1 MRKLNYD
8 FSFRGVTK
16 LNIKTIIKRCIFL
29 SIIFLM
35 IPFKNIFALGESDLK
50 FSNITIKDG
59 LSQSSVNRIFQD
71 SRGYMWFG
79 TSDGLNK
86 YDGRDFTIFRE
97 KENDK
102 NSINSG
108 YISAIVGYDKNN
120 ILVGTSKGVDTVN
133 IVTNKVSRLFENED
147 GRTKLSNN
155 NVWDLIKHTNGDIWI
170 GTPDGLNIC
179 NEHSN
184 EIKKLFKDK
193 NNENSLKSNTITSLC
208 EDKNGN
214 VWVGTNAGINFY
226 NIKTSKF
233 QKINDLLD
241 KENESVSTIY
251 RDRGNNIWVIFDS
264 HIVKVSD
271 DYKNVELMDNKLK
284 SFNVD
289 PNSVNSMYNDTYGN
303 YWFET
308 QNGIL
313 KYDKETDKAFLYKNK
328 YYDITSLVN
337 NNVLT
342 AYEDESGLLWFG
354 TYNGIS
360 LLNPNQP
367 FKHYKR
373 EPDEKTSISEN
384 SISGIYKDSEGI
396 LWLGTNSKGLNAINT
411 KIGYIRNFFSDP
423 NNEDTLSSNVVW
435 QICEADKENLW
446 VATQEGLDKLNKK
459 SGKVTR
465 IKYPENLKEKNKLNT
480 RNLYLDEDGM
490 LWIGS
495 RGGLLSYNSKTGK
508 FTDYSN
514 AFKSVGIQETAI
526 TSINKDPKT
535 KRLWI
540 TIGINGG
547 VVEFDKNKGAIK
559 GYVHNNSNKNSL
571 INNSARCSA
580 IDSKGNIWIGT
591 DGGLS
596 KLNIKTGNF
605 TNYTVK
611 DGLINNLIYG
621 ILMDDEGN
629 LWMSTNG
636 GLSRLNTKSNK
647 FTNYTVMDGI
657 QSNEFNGR
665 SYFKSKD
672 GELYF
677 GGINGVTAFYP
688 KEVLKFIG
696 KQSNTKVVID
706 KVLVNNKLYP
716 YYSGVLNLKYNQNNI
731 SIDFFLPDYLNA
743 SKITYEYKLQGVDE
757 DWIFANKRN
766 NANYTTL
773 ESGKYKLLIRA
784 RDNHG
789 DLTPVTSLDIKVAP
803 PPWRTPTAYLIY
815 FITALII
822 IFLMWSYV
830 TALEKTVKRRAEQ
843 LKKEAKE
850 KENLLKEANK
860 LKDEIIK
867 KQEFKND
874 YFVNLSHDLR
884 TPLNVIIST
893 AQTLK
898 ELNEKNSLEKCKISS
913 YSESLKRNGKK
924 LLGII
929 DDIIDASKIE
939 SGTYKLN
946 IEKKDIISLV
956 EDTALGL
963 KDYIESNNMNLIV
976 DPEIEE
982 LNVEFDSKEIERCI
996 TNLLSNAIKYT
1007 KEESEDGLIEVY
1019 MREIGE
1025 EFVEISIKDN
1035 GLGIPK
1041 DKQDVIFDRFG
1052 QTDNKAKEAYKS
1064 SGLGLALVKSIVELH
1079 HGTIIVESEVGEGS
1093 TFIITLPINQP
1104 K

>member
-1 MRKLNYD
+1 M
-8 FSFRGVTK
+8 
-16 LNIKTIIKRCIFL
+16 NIKTIIKRCIFL

-35 IPFKNIFALGESDLK
+35 IPFKNIFALVESDLK

-373 EPDEKTSISEN
+373 EPDEKTTISEN

-411 KIGYIRNFFSDP
+411 KTGYVRNFFSDP
-423 NNEDTLSSNVVW
+423 NNEKTLSSNVVW

-465 IKYPENLKEKNKLNT
+465 IKYPDNLKEKNKLNT
-480 RNLYLDEDGM
+480 RNLYLDENGM

-526 TSINKDPKT
+526 TSINEDPKT

-540 TIGINGG
+540 TISINGG

-571 INNSARCSA
+571 INNSARCSV
-580 IDSKGNIWIGT
+580 IDSKGDIWIGT

-636 GLSRLNTKSNK
+636 GLSRLNTKTNK
-647 FTNYTVMDGI
+647 FTNYTVIDGI

-665 SYFKSKD
+665 SYFKSKE

-716 YYSGVLNLKYNQNNI
+716 YYSGFLNLKYNQNNI

-773 ESGKYKLLIRA
+773 DSGNYKLLIRA

-789 DLTPVTSLDIKVAP
+789 DLTPVTSLDINVAP

-976 DPEIEE
+976 DPEVEE

-1025 EFVEISIKDN
+1025 ESLEISIKDN